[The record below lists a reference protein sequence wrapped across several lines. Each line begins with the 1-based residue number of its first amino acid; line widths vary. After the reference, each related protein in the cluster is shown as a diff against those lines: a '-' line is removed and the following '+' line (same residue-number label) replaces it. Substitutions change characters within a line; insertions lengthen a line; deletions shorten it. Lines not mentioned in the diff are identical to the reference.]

1 MRSYCSLYV
10 DAGYLMSAASTRV
23 TGTSLRSATEM
34 DVPALLAALTE
45 QVERAS
51 GLPLLRI
58 HWYDAGTRQ
67 GAPSGNQ
74 KDIATIPRVKVRLGR
89 VGYNGEQKGVDLKLA
104 LDLITQSRNRVAEVV
119 YLVSGDDDLSE
130 AVEEAQH
137 HGVQVMALGVP
148 DADGNAINVSRHLAM
163 TVDQLLVIDA
173 CVIDDHVKRS
183 AAAVLREVAA
193 AGHLHDEDH
202 SDDQQ
207 SVGDEPGAGAVAGG
221 SADADRAAAIDL
233 TVGAGQTGDDGL
245 EAAPDHAE
253 GRSPAASAASAAEEP
268 APQAPSP
275 LLLSQ
280 LRPVVPRV
288 RPVEVR
294 SQPTYSTSTGQGVVH
309 YRPVL
314 DDRVMAGIEEVVD
327 TVFVNWWRG
336 ASDHSK
342 AELQRAK
349 PSIPAEID
357 RTLLSD
363 LSRRLD
369 QYDIPQDWRVVM
381 RDAFWDKLDSL

>member
-34 DVPALLAALTE
+34 DVPALLASLTE
-45 QVERAS
+45 QVERLS

-163 TVDQLLVIDA
+163 TVDQLLVVDA

-183 AAAVLREVAA
+183 AAAVLREVHA
-193 AGHLHDEDH
+193 AGLEHDGEH
-202 SDDQQ
+202 
-207 SVGDEPGAGAVAGG
+207 
-221 SADADRAAAIDL
+221 DADRHLDERADRQEDPSADGPAESPTASGEATSAEHEPEGESEVESEVTAA
-233 TVGAGQTGDDGL
+233 QR
-245 EAAPDHAE
+245 AAP
-253 GRSPAASAASAAEEP
+253 RV
-268 APQAPSP
+268 PSP

-280 LRPVVPRV
+280 VRPVAPRV
-288 RPVEVR
+288 RPVEPR
-294 SQPTYSTSTGQGVVH
+294 SLPTYSTSTGLGVVH
-309 YRPVL
+309 HRPVL
-314 DDRVMAGIEEVVD
+314 DDRVMAAIEEVVD

-342 AELQRAK
+342 TELQRAK
-349 PSIPAEID
+349 PSIPSEID

>member
-193 AGHLHDEDH
+193 AGQLHDDDH
-202 SDDQQ
+202 A
-207 SVGDEPGAGAVAGG
+207 GDEQSAEVQRGAGAVAGG
-221 SADADRAAAIDL
+221 AAGAARDADVDL
-233 TVGAGQTGDDGL
+233 TVAVGQAGDEGL
-245 EAAPDHAE
+245 EAGPDQAE
-253 GRSPAASAASAAEEP
+253 PRSPAASTAAEP
-268 APQAPSP
+268 VPQAPSP

-314 DDRVMAGIEEVVD
+314 DDRVMAAIEEVVD

>member
-45 QVERAS
+45 QVEKLC

-137 HGVQVMALGVP
+137 HGVQVMVLGVP

-163 TVDQLLVIDA
+163 TVDQLLVVDA
-173 CVIDDHVKRS
+173 FVIDDHVKRS
-183 AAAVLREVAA
+183 AAAVLREVHA
-193 AGHLHDEDH
+193 AGQGHDDELET
-202 SDDQQ
+202 
-207 SVGDEPGAGAVAGG
+207 VPVAEGGDEGQVDTE
-221 SADADRAAAIDL
+221 ADSGPL
-233 TVGAGQTGDDGL
+233 TVEDEPT
-245 EAAPDHAE
+245 APEVAE
-253 GRSPAASAASAAEEP
+253 RAT
-268 APQAPSP
+268 PQVPSP

-280 LRPVVPRV
+280 LRPVAPRV
-288 RPVEVR
+288 RPVEPR
-294 SQPTYSTSTGQGVVH
+294 SLPTYSTSTGLGVVH
-309 YRPVL
+309 HRPVL
-314 DDRVMAGIEEVVD
+314 DDRVMAAVEEVVD

-342 AELQRAK
+342 TELQRAK
-349 PSIPAEID
+349 PSIPSEID

-381 RDAFWDKLDSL
+381 RDAFWDKLDAL

>member
-34 DVPALLAALTE
+34 DVPALLAALTD
-45 QVERAS
+45 QVEKLC

-163 TVDQLLVIDA
+163 TVDQLLVVDA

-183 AAAVLREVAA
+183 AAAVLREVHAAGLEHDGEHDADQHLDQHLDPHLDERADGQVAPSADRPVEPEAA
-193 AGHLHDEDH
+193 AD
-202 SDDQQ
+202 SATAA
-207 SVGDEPGAGAVAGG
+207 EPEGESEVT
-221 SADADRAAAIDL
+221 AA
-233 TVGAGQTGDDGL
+233 
-245 EAAPDHAE
+245 EPAAP
-253 GRSPAASAASAAEEP
+253 
-268 APQAPSP
+268 QVPSP

-280 LRPVVPRV
+280 IRPVVPRV
-288 RPVEVR
+288 RPVEPR
-294 SQPTYSTSTGQGVVH
+294 SLPTYSTSTGLGVVH
-309 YRPVL
+309 HRPVL
-314 DDRVMAGIEEVVD
+314 DDRVMAAVEEVVD

-349 PSIPAEID
+349 PSIPSEID

-381 RDAFWDKLDSL
+381 RDAFWDKLDSI

>member
-34 DVPALLAALTE
+34 DVPALLAAMTE
-45 QVERAS
+45 QVERLS

-148 DADGNAINVSRHLAM
+148 DTDGNAINVSRHLAM
-163 TVDQLLVIDA
+163 TVDQLLVVDA

-193 AGHLHDEDH
+193 AGQGHDDEQEPELDATH
-202 SDDQQ
+202 E
-207 SVGDEPGAGAVAGG
+207 DEPTDEQAAPAAGRSVDHEA
-221 SADADRAAAIDL
+221 
-233 TVGAGQTGDDGL
+233 
-245 EAAPDHAE
+245 EAAPV
-253 GRSPAASAASAAEEP
+253 GAASEAAAT
-268 APQAPSP
+268 APTTPQVPSP

-280 LRPVVPRV
+280 VRPVVPRV
-288 RPVEVR
+288 RPVEPR
-294 SQPTYSTSTGQGVVH
+294 SLPTYSTSTGLGVVH
-309 YRPVL
+309 HRPVL
-314 DDRVMAGIEEVVD
+314 DDRVMAAIEEVVD

-342 AELQRAK
+342 TELQRAK
-349 PSIPAEID
+349 PSIPSEID

-381 RDAFWDKLDSL
+381 RDAFWDKVDAL